1 MAPKRSFRLRPA
13 AGAIFFR
20 KNIFAPAG
28 VRFASCFVLPSK
40 AWKVDRLEGGKFRG
54 MTDTSNINREGA
66 GPGGRNV
73 NGPAP
78 DLHAWFVREVLPLEA
93 ALRGYLRN
101 NRQGSADIA
110 DLLQDIYVRVY
121 EAACVERP
129 VSTKAFVFATAHNL
143 LVNRVRREKIV
154 PLTTVE
160 NLEALG
166 VASDAPGPD
175 ETTIA
180 REELRRVQSALDQI
194 SPRSRQAIVLRQVE
208 GLTRREIAQ
217 RMDVTERAVK
227 FYLSLGMRALAA
239 ILFGDAPPPRGKP

>member
-1 MAPKRSFRLRPA
+1 MD
-13 AGAIFFR
+13 
-20 KNIFAPAG
+20 N
-28 VRFASCFVLPSK
+28 SK
-40 AWKVDRLEGGKFRG
+40 
-54 MTDTSNINREGA
+54 INREGA
-66 GPGGRNV
+66 GLGGQNV
-73 NGPAP
+73 SGPTP

-101 NRQGSADIA
+101 NRQSSADIS

-121 EAACVERP
+121 EAARIERP

-143 LVNRVRREKIV
+143 LVDRVKREKIV

-166 VASDAPGPD
+166 IASEAPGPD

-180 REELRRVQSALDQI
+180 REELRRVQDALDKI
-194 SPRSRQAIVLRQVE
+194 GHRSKEAIVLRQVE

-239 ILFGDAPPPRGKP
+239 ILFGDTPPPRGKP